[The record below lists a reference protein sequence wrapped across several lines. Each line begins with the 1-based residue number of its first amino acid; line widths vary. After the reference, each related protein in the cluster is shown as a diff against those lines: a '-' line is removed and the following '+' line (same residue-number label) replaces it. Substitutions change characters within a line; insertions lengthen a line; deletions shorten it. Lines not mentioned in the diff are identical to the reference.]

1 MKIQTDTRDGVVI
14 IKPIGK
20 IIGPAS
26 SQFKHAI
33 INEIAGITDS
43 PNFLFDF
50 ADVSRIDSVGIGAL
64 VGSHISIAQ
73 RGGQVGIINVSN
85 HIKNTF
91 VITKLITTFKHFN
104 TEDEAIVNLRVGE
117 GDK

>member
-1 MKIQTDTRDGVVI
+1 MKIQSDIRDGVVV

-26 SQFKHAI
+26 SQFRRAI
-33 INEIAGITDS
+33 IDEIKGMTES

-50 ADVSRIDSVGIGAL
+50 AGVSQIDSVGIGAL
-64 VGSHISIAQ
+64 VGSHVTIAQ
-73 RGGQVGIINVSN
+73 RGGKVGVINVSK
-85 HIKNTF
+85 HIRNTF

-104 TEDEAIVNLRVGE
+104 DENEAIVNLRQLE
-117 GDK
+117 A